1 MNQAI
6 EDYLAGLF
14 TSAQLVPAPE
24 VFTGTS
30 AAVRTPETHAI
41 LVLADSIETIVG
53 PLHRAT
59 VKILVSSPTDDRAQH
74 AALAHAVKGIMEGA
88 LPAANGFNVGGF
100 RTKAHA
106 TAVTDDDRWLT
117 TIEGILGVDWTPVDN
132 TP

>member
-30 AAVRTPETHAI
+30 SNIRTPESHAI
-41 LVLADSIETIVG
+41 LVLADSIENVVG

-59 VKILVSSPTDDRAQH
+59 VKILVSSPTDNRPQH
-74 AALAHAVKGIMEGA
+74 VSLAHAVKGIMEGT
-88 LPAANGFNVGGF
+88 LPAANGFTVGGF

-106 TAVTDDDRWLT
+106 TAVTEDDRWLT

-132 TP
+132 AP

>member
-14 TSAQLVPAPE
+14 TSAQIVTEPE

-30 AAVRTPETHAI
+30 SDIRTPESHAI
-41 LVLADSIETIVG
+41 LVLADSIENVVG

-59 VKILVSSPTDDRAQH
+59 VKILVSSPTDDRPQH
-74 AALAHAVKGIMEGA
+74 AALAQTVKGIMEGA
-88 LPAANGFNVGGF
+88 LPAANGFAVGGF